1 MIKNL
6 TFNRILFLITG
17 LLSLIASVWG
27 VLDPGMYEPV
37 VGARQLPGVFTQD
50 LVVILAGLMMIVLS
64 LLVKEDSYRSVIVI
78 YGILG
83 FLFYAYGIYAIEQV
97 YTMLYPLYLG
107 ILGLSFYVLIYSLAS
122 LNFGTIEALKL
133 PTAIRYGASGYGVF
147 IAIMFNIISLLGLT
161 SVLF

>member
-78 YGILG
+78 YGCIW
-83 FLFYAYGIYAIEQV
+83 
-97 YTMLYPLYLG
+97 PW
-107 ILGLSFYVLIYSLAS
+107 
-122 LNFGTIEALKL
+122 
-133 PTAIRYGASGYGVF
+133 
-147 IAIMFNIISLLGLT
+147 
-161 SVLF
+161 